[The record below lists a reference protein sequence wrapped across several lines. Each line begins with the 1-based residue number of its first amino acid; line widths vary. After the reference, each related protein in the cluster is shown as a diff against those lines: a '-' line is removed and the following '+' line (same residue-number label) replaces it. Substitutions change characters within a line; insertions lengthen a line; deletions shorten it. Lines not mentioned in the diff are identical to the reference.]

1 MLLQIK
7 QQPMVLQVLLYQERL
22 VVFQM
27 YQLVPFQMLK
37 VVLNHKQKSQ
47 LDLMRLYNIQ
57 HKIEQL
63 QQVITKQ
70 KF

>member
-1 MLLQIK
+1 
-7 QQPMVLQVLLYQERL
+7 MVLQVLLYQVLL

-27 YQLVPFQMLK
+27 YLLVPFQMLK

-47 LDLMRLYNIQ
+47 SDLMLLYNTQ
-57 HKIEQL
+57 LKIEQL
-63 QQVITKQ
+63 QQVIMKQ